1 MIRSRNAPS
10 ASGVVRL
17 HHRCIQFST
26 LFQGVHSAAS
36 NALAESKRCSR
47 SLTQWRTPSASN
59 SLTNSQS
66 RRHYAS
72 RWLGRFPA
80 LRVRAPVH
88 ATKESGDHPPPD
100 IFVSDELLRNLIDG
114 VFATRNI

>member
-1 MIRSRNAPS
+1 MIRPRNGPS
-10 ASGVVRL
+10 VGGAVRL
-17 HHRCIQFST
+17 HRRCIHFLT
-26 LFQGVHSAAS
+26 LLRGAHSVAS

-47 SLTQWRTPSASN
+47 SLTQWRTSSASN

-80 LRVRAPVH
+80 LRVRAPVC
-88 ATKESGDHPPPD
+88 TNESLNPPTRH
-100 IFVSDELLRNLIDG
+100 IVSDELLRNLIHG
-114 VFATRNI
+114 IFATRNI